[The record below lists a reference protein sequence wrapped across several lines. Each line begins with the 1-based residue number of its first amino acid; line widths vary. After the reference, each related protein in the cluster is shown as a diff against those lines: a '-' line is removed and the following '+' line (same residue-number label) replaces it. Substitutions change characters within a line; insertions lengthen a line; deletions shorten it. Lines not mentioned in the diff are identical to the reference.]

1 MKSISYPRLPL
12 LGWGKATG
20 TKHANRKEIHY
31 LQNFLVI
38 DGDGLAGAGSIGFI
52 NGFDKKTGSPKFV
65 GFKVDVYP
73 AALG

>member
-1 MKSISYPRLPL
+1 MLI
-12 LGWGKATG
+12 
-20 TKHANRKEIHY
+20 RKEIHY

-52 NGFDKKTGSPKFV
+52 NGFDKKTGSLKFV